1 MRSLAR
7 LLCLGLLFSAGLLCA
22 PAQTT
27 PAQDR
32 PDEHRL
38 GPKDSISIEVFQEPE
53 LSALVT
59 LDQDGAINLPLVGQV
74 SVGGL
79 TIAEASQAITAK
91 YKQGYL
97 VNPSVR
103 TLIKAYAKRR
113 FTVLGAVNKAGSFYF
128 PDGETVSLQQA
139 IGMAGGYSRVA
150 SPSKIR
156 IKRNALSEP
165 LKVDGKKLAKSG
177 EAATFLIQPGDIIE
191 VGESLF

>member
-1 MRSLAR
+1 MPSITR
-7 LLCLGLLFSAGLLCA
+7 LLCHGFLFTAGLLCA
-22 PAQTT
+22 AAQPPAE
-27 PAQDR
+27 
-32 PDEHRL
+32 EHRL

-53 LSALVT
+53 LSSLVVV
-59 LDQDGAINLPLVGQV
+59 DQDGAVDLPLVGQV

-103 TLIKAYAKRR
+103 TLIKSYAKRR

-128 PDGETVSLQQA
+128 PDGEKISLQQA
-139 IGMAGGYSRVA
+139 IGMAGGYSRIA

-165 LKVDGKKLAKSG
+165 LKVDGKKLAKTG
-177 EAATFLIQPGDIIE
+177 EAATFMIQPGDIIE
-191 VGESLF
+191 VGESIF

>member
-1 MRSLAR
+1 MTSR
-7 LLCLGLLFSAGLLCA
+7 LLRILCLGALLAASLLRA
-22 PAQTT
+22 NAQI
-27 PAQDR
+27 P

-38 GPKDSISIEVFQEPE
+38 GPKDQISVEVYQEPD
-53 LSALVT
+53 LSALVM
-59 LDQDGAINLPLVGQV
+59 LDQDGSINLPLVGPV
-74 SVGGL
+74 SIGGL

-91 YKQGYL
+91 YKDGYL
-97 VNPSVR
+97 VNPNVR

-139 IGMAGGYSRVA
+139 IGMAGGYTRIA

-156 IKRNALSEP
+156 IKRGSLAEP

-177 EAATFLIQPGDIIE
+177 EAATFMIQPGDIIE